1 LGYDQTSYYIRLMLL
16 ALKHQTLVG
25 GDAHPE
31 VFKPRRTRYPAACH
45 PRVSG

>member
-1 LGYDQTSYYIRLMLL
+1 MTKHLNYIRLMLL
-16 ALKHQTLVG
+16 VLKHQTLVG

-31 VFKPRRTRYPAACH
+31 VFKPRRTRYPAACR